1 MQDQQRVQVL
11 AKGCAAVGAALSL
24 YGTLIDRTP
33 LFRVGL
39 LILLISVAV
48 SLHRTCRTSV
58 RQVITHQARVSGL
71 TQQERQQWT
80 ELGWNA
86 ARIDAMTDHA
96 ESAQGA
102 EIVALPSPPDTPP
115 MRRNGSA

>member
-1 MQDQQRVQVL
+1 MRDRQTVEVL
-11 AKGCAAVGAALSL
+11 AKACAAVGAVLAA
-24 YGTLIDRTP
+24 YGTLVDRTA

-39 LILLISVAV
+39 LILLISIAV

-96 ESAQGA
+96 EGAQGA
-102 EIVALPSPPDTPP
+102 EIVALPTPPDAPP